1 MEIHPPE
8 KPIHTVKDF
17 LLQLMTITIGILI
30 ALSLEGALGWSHHR
44 TLVSEAKENLRQ
56 EIVNNK
62 GEVGKALAGIPNLRK
77 NEEKALQLIEDLR
90 AHRAK
95 GHREPVTLDFRYYI
109 AVPSDTNWSTAQ
121 AAGAVAYMS
130 YRDVQKYASIYDN
143 QRKFDG
149 FQDRLTESVV
159 AAVPSDDPDNSSPRE
174 LREWKTRIQASLSH
188 LQTVEGWA
196 QHLNAEY
203 DGALR

>member
-30 ALSLEGALGWSHHR
+30 ALSLEGVIEWSHHR

-56 EIVNNK
+56 EILDNQR
-62 GEVGKALAGIPNLRK
+62 ELEKALSGYPNLRK

-90 AHRAK
+90 AHRVK
-95 GHREPVTLDFRYYI
+95 GHREPVTLDFSYYL
-109 AVPSDTNWSTAQ
+109 AVPSNANWSTAQ
-121 AAGAVAYMS
+121 AAGAVAFMS
-130 YRDVQKYASIYDN
+130 YPDVQRLASIYDN
-143 QRKFDG
+143 QRKFDS
-149 FQDRLTESVV
+149 FQDRLAETVA
-159 AAVPSDDPDNSSPRE
+159 AAVPSDDPDNSTPDE
-174 LREWKTRIQASLSH
+174 LRAWKTRIQASLAH
-188 LQTVEGWA
+188 LRTMEGWA